1 MAGVEPWSRK
11 RKAKSAKN
19 RRRFSYAVAVIVN
32 AALFGV
38 VNGWPGWQSVPILTD
53 ETPQVLPIFNASLVV
68 GFVSNVL
75 NLVFDSEKLKIL
87 GELVTSALGAAVILR
102 TWAVFPFDFH
112 GSTAPWDL
120 VTRVLLGF
128 ALAGCCISIIVQVVF
143 LVRLS
148 RRVSPLN

>member
-1 MAGVEPWSRK
+1 MAGEEPWSRK
-11 RKAKSAKN
+11 RKAKPGKN
-19 RRRFSYAVAVIVN
+19 QRRMGYTVAVVVN
-32 AALFGV
+32 AALLGA

-68 GFVSNVL
+68 GVVSNVL

-87 GELVTSALGAAVILR
+87 GELVTSALAAAVILR

-112 GSTAPWDL
+112 GSTVTWDL

-128 ALAGCCISIIVQVVF
+128 ALVGCCISIIVQVV
-143 LVRLS
+143 LLIRLS
-148 RRVSPLN
+148 RRLSPRT